1 MQVLILPTLLL
12 NAPFIINVIIFAI
25 NTYTLKISKKCTFS
39 ITKVY
44 ILEQSTLSI
53 VHAYCIFPL
62 QFQFSL
68 FFSFA
73 EC

>member
-12 NAPFIINVIIFAI
+12 NAPFIINVINAI

-73 EC
+73 KC